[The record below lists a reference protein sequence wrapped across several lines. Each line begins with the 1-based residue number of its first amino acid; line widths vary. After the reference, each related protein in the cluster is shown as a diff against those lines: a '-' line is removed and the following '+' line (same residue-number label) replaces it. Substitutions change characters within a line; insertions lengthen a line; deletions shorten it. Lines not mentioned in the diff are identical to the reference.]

1 MTTSTLNSVLDHA
14 DARKL
19 DEQKAAKAREA
30 EVIAAMRQEIGPH
43 HYDEAKRQVPIL
55 EQAIT
60 QRFQPFLQRLATMS
74 AQAPALRD
82 DMRHALHDMNLVCES
97 SVRQVLGGIQVYEGL
112 SLKPL
117 LWKDGR
123 SIDVNLR
130 TARMAWIRSEL
141 FSHNGKIEF
150 LANQQAII
158 ARYIEDSG
166 WPAVPTVRD

>member
-1 MTTSTLNSVLDHA
+1 MTTATDSMLDHA
-14 DARKL
+14 AARSL
-19 DEQKAAKAREA
+19 EAAKTARAQEV

-60 QRFQPFLQRLATMS
+60 QRFLPFLQRLAALLAT
-74 AQAPALRD
+74 APPFRD
-82 DMRHALHDMNLVCES
+82 DMRLSVANMNLVCES
-97 SVRQVLGGIQVYEGL
+97 AVRQVLGGIQAYEGL
-112 SLKPL
+112 TLKPL
-117 LWKDGR
+117 LWTDGR